1 MKEPKMPNLA
11 DKIMKRVRG
20 HGRGNWV
27 CRPKDFLDLGTRA
40 AVDQAL
46 SRLAA
51 SGRLRRLARGL
62 YDYPRV
68 SRVLN
73 RPVPPRVYAVA
84 AAVAGRRATIMPDGM
99 AAANALGLTNAVP
112 AKASFVTNGHTGS
125 VRVGDQTIYLK
136 KAPNTLM
143 PWLGRPG
150 APVVQALAWLGRAAA
165 DDPRVVAALRA
176 RLPDDVK
183 DDLHRGIGDV
193 PGWAEGIL
201 RRVVAEDQLV
211 A

>member
-1 MKEPKMPNLA
+1 MTSLPG
-11 DKIMKRVRG
+11 KIMKRVRG
-20 HGRGNWV
+20 HGRGV
-27 CRPKDFLDLGTRA
+27 RVYTPRDFLDQGSRA

-46 SRLAA
+46 SRLTA

-99 AAANALGLTNAVP
+99 ASANALGLTNAVP

-125 VRVGDQTIYLK
+125 VRVGGQTIYLK

-150 APVVQALAWLGRAAA
+150 APVVQALTWLGRAAA

-201 RRVVAEDQLV
+201 RRVVSEDQL
-211 A
+211 AA

>member
-1 MKEPKMPNLA
+1 MSNLA

-73 RPVPPRVYAVA
+73 RPVPPGVYAVA

-112 AKASFVTNGHTGS
+112 AKASFVTNGHTGVTDS
-125 VRVGDQTIYLK
+125 VEVPLYIADSA
-136 KAPNTLM
+136 APHWTSRGELIIGYRD
-143 PWLGRPG
+143 PAETDERPG
-150 APVVQALAWLGRAAA
+150 SVAGIELLY
-165 DDPRVVAALRA
+165 DPR
-176 RLPDDVK
+176 
-183 DDLHRGIGDV
+183 
-193 PGWAEGIL
+193 
-201 RRVVAEDQLV
+201 
-211 A
+211 